1 MYEREWFMTV
11 PLARPSVFLVRWQ
24 DEEAGW
30 KQLQVI
36 AANEGEAVETIGNV
50 VGTHANMRAYPCP

>member
-1 MYEREWFMTV
+1 MYEREWYLTV

-24 DEEAGW
+24 DEESGW

-36 AANEGEAVETIGNV
+36 AANEDAAVETIGSV
-50 VGTHANMRAYPCP
+50 VGTYANMRAYPCR

>member
-36 AANEGEAVETIGNV
+36 AANGDEAVQTVGNV
-50 VGTHANMRAYPCP
+50 VGSHANMRAYQCR

>member
-1 MYEREWFMTV
+1 MYEREWYLTI

-30 KQLQVI
+30 KQIRVI
-36 AANEGEAVETIGNV
+36 AANDGDAVETFGSV
-50 VGTHANMRAYPCP
+50 VGTHANMRAYPCQ

>member
-1 MYEREWFMTV
+1 MYEREWYLTV
-11 PLARPSVFLVRWQ
+11 PLARPNIFLVRWQ

-36 AANEGEAVETIGNV
+36 AATEREAVETVGNV
-50 VGTHANMRAYPCP
+50 VGVHANMRAYPCQ